1 MIIIDNDIKCTKDDL
16 LDFKKLYESIS
27 NHLSYYEE
35 KDTLIISIEG
45 EWGSGKTSLSNFIIE
60 KIEEI
65 EEIEEKNIVSNE
77 ILHKKIFVI
86 KFSPW
91 MITDLN
97 NLIKYFFSE
106 LMKTIL
112 KINKKLKKQQVIDD
126 FKKFVQLITP
136 DKFTIGGA
144 EYSIDKFFNSEESIF
159 KSKVKIANY
168 LKDLESKI
176 LIVVDDIDRL
186 TDSET
191 EIFFR
196 LIKGIA
202 DFDNLIYLLLFDKVI
217 VSNSLKTFKNEDG
230 EKYLDK
236 IIQYSISIPK
246 TSSNILKNQLIS
258 KISEIYKPEE
268 NNIKFLKFFSIFN
281 KYIKN
286 LRDVKRLSNS
296 LNIEYPLVQDNVNF
310 IDFMIIT
317 LIKNQNNK
325 LYNFIKNNKYLFL
338 INHSKEDTENYKK
351 KVLNVLN
358 NEDFNKYL
366 DLIEIIFPIL
376 NNINVSYDTKNKYI
390 SSLESFD
397 YYFSISYQYEHFDNE
412 IINAIDNILYN
423 YGNFA
428 SSLKFLISKK
438 KAIDFID
445 NFSLIINN
453 NKDYFIINDL
463 IIVNV
468 NVIF

>member
-60 KIEEI
+60 KI

-236 IIQYSISIPK
+236 IIQIPFYTPKLEHSKIEKVLFNRLDSIINSHSNVNFDAKRWANIYHAGLK
-246 TSSNILKNQLIS
+246 FYFHNLRNVYRFTSSLAFQFSLFSGRKTFEVNTVDLIAIECLRIFESEAIKELSNSSKAFTTFKATSSSSTYEKENFNRQIERVIDKVSIDRKNQFKSIIIELFPTTEWILNNTYYP
-258 KISEIYKPEE
+258 SEIY
-268 NNIKFLKFFSIFN
+268 S
-281 KYIKN
+281 
-286 LRDVKRLSNS
+286 RLPS
-296 LNIEYPLVQDNVNF
+296 
-310 IDFMIIT
+310 
-317 LIKNQNNK
+317 
-325 LYNFIKNNKYLFL
+325 
-338 INHSKEDTENYKK
+338 
-351 KVLNVLN
+351 
-358 NEDFNKYL
+358 
-366 DLIEIIFPIL
+366 
-376 NNINVSYDTKNKYI
+376 
-390 SSLESFD
+390 
-397 YYFSISYQYEHFDNE
+397 
-412 IINAIDNILYN
+412 
-423 YGNFA
+423 
-428 SSLKFLISKK
+428 
-438 KAIDFID
+438 
-445 NFSLIINN
+445 
-453 NKDYFIINDL
+453 
-463 IIVNV
+463 
-468 NVIF
+468 

>member
-60 KIEEI
+60 KI

-230 EKYLDK
+230 EKY
-236 IIQYSISIPK
+236 
-246 TSSNILKNQLIS
+246 
-258 KISEIYKPEE
+258 
-268 NNIKFLKFFSIFN
+268 SIFN
-281 KYIKN
+281 FNSKNFFKY
-286 LRDVKRLSNS
+286 
-296 LNIEYPLVQDNVNF
+296 F
-310 IDFMIIT
+310 
-317 LIKNQNNK
+317 
-325 LYNFIKNNKYLFL
+325 
-338 INHSKEDTENYKK
+338 KEST
-351 KVLNVLN
+351 
-358 NEDFNKYL
+358 
-366 DLIEIIFPIL
+366 
-376 NNINVSYDTKNKYI
+376 
-390 SSLESFD
+390 
-397 YYFSISYQYEHFDNE
+397 YF
-412 IINAIDNILYN
+412 
-423 YGNFA
+423 
-428 SSLKFLISKK
+428 
-438 KAIDFID
+438 
-445 NFSLIINN
+445 
-453 NKDYFIINDL
+453 
-463 IIVNV
+463 
-468 NVIF
+468 

>member
-60 KIEEI
+60 KI

-358 NEDFNKYL
+358 NEDFNKY
-366 DLIEIIFPIL
+366 
-376 NNINVSYDTKNKYI
+376 
-390 SSLESFD
+390 
-397 YYFSISYQYEHFDNE
+397 
-412 IINAIDNILYN
+412 
-423 YGNFA
+423 
-428 SSLKFLISKK
+428 
-438 KAIDFID
+438 
-445 NFSLIINN
+445 
-453 NKDYFIINDL
+453 
-463 IIVNV
+463 
-468 NVIF
+468 

>member
-60 KIEEI
+60 KI

-230 EKYLDK
+230 EKY
-236 IIQYSISIPK
+236 
-246 TSSNILKNQLIS
+246 
-258 KISEIYKPEE
+258 
-268 NNIKFLKFFSIFN
+268 
-281 KYIKN
+281 
-286 LRDVKRLSNS
+286 
-296 LNIEYPLVQDNVNF
+296 
-310 IDFMIIT
+310 
-317 LIKNQNNK
+317 
-325 LYNFIKNNKYLFL
+325 
-338 INHSKEDTENYKK
+338 
-351 KVLNVLN
+351 
-358 NEDFNKYL
+358 
-366 DLIEIIFPIL
+366 
-376 NNINVSYDTKNKYI
+376 
-390 SSLESFD
+390 
-397 YYFSISYQYEHFDNE
+397 
-412 IINAIDNILYN
+412 
-423 YGNFA
+423 
-428 SSLKFLISKK
+428 
-438 KAIDFID
+438 
-445 NFSLIINN
+445 
-453 NKDYFIINDL
+453 
-463 IIVNV
+463 
-468 NVIF
+468 